1 MAARSFLK
9 SREIRESVLG
19 LQHVQTASVFNN
31 LGCCFFMLGRSQQA
45 LGYIEIAEVVL
56 DTELGPHHERTMTSR
71 YNLKKITRGMFENKP
86 AFRKFWQVF
95 EEDLFEKKKKKK
107 KDDGGKKG
115 KK

>member
-1 MAARSFLK
+1 M
-9 SREIRESVLG
+9 
-19 LQHVQTASVFNN
+19 LQ
-31 LGCCFFMLGRSQQA
+31 RSQEA

-71 YNLKKITRGMFENKP
+71 SNLKKITRGTFENKP
-86 AFRKFWQVF
+86 EFRKFWEVF
-95 EEDLFEKKKKKK
+95 EEDKFEKKKKKK